1 MNKLGFIINM
11 VQAGKQTKMSLNTET
26 GWAAHVPDIRTDLQM
41 VNFVP
46 GRTSCVYMLT
56 FDRNGCYFY
65 ISRPISGRGSD
76 CVYGCIYIPS
86 SIAISE
92 TELARIIEGAAA
104 ELNKS
109 TYDTNKLNVL
119 FSKEYPPKLAMAY
132 QPSPVAGRYAYRLYN
147 TGSLSTL
154 LGGHLYQP
162 DYPAYK
168 AVFFIDAASGV
179 TCPQGVNLTGHP
191 LVGYYL
197 LNAPQPVNGFNAWL
211 NGQKRLPQIVQ
222 GGRYNIV
229 WKRPGYED
237 ITKPMEVVRD
247 NQLVPQPASGEFK
260 IPVSMGTFCVL
271 DDKGKPV
278 PDGEY
283 TLTVDGKKVTDEKVA
298 VPENKTIKVE
308 VSSRDGWFDTKTI
321 EMQITP
327 TTSSYP
333 VKVQYKTPV
342 HECEVT
348 GANGMTTKRDGI
360 PLKLY
365 IPWRQPVPE
374 DLLEGYRLIHPIS
387 GSGTYRLIKNP
398 SAPMGLG
405 VRNNVTNKN
414 EKKSSFNPLY
424 IVAVVAGLIVGVA
437 GCLGVQYFLGDKQ
450 EEEVEASDD
459 FSSDDTGS
467 LSGISQA
474 AIDYLDN
481 NSSWDKDSLDVYP
494 ETKGL
499 YDELNKYDFSAV
511 TARFNALS
519 SSEKFRNLCD
529 AIEKVEGKSS
539 LENSGKQFV
548 SDGKPIDVDAYINKI
563 KGGTKGAGA
572 STPAT
577 TPAEKPTAPSS
588 SPSSSKSSAKK
599 EASKKSD
606 DKNKNKANNKG
617 ENKGNHSEKS
627 NSQKTSIKGGKSN
640 ASSPQKKPV
649 GNVGG
654 MN

>member
-1 MNKLGFIINM
+1 MNKLGFIINR
-11 VQAGKQTKMSLNTET
+11 VQAGKQTLMSLNTET

-46 GRTSCVYMLT
+46 GRTSGVYMLT

-65 ISRPISGRGSD
+65 IPRPISGRGSD

-92 TELARIIEGAAA
+92 TELARIIEEAAA
-104 ELNKS
+104 EVNKS

-119 FSKEYPPKLAMAY
+119 FSKVYPPKMAMAY

-147 TGSLSTL
+147 TGSLSTF
-154 LGGHLYQP
+154 LGGCLYQP

-197 LNAPQPVNGFNAWL
+197 LNAPQPVNGFIAWL
-211 NGQKRLPQIVQ
+211 NGRQRLPQIVQ

-229 WKRPGYED
+229 WKRSGYED
-237 ITKPMEVVRD
+237 ITKSMEVVRD
-247 NQLVPQPASGEFK
+247 NQIVPQPASGEFK
-260 IPVSMGTFCVL
+260 MYVRKEAFRVL
-271 DDKGKPV
+271 DDKGKTVPV
-278 PDGEY
+278 GEY
-283 TLTVDGKKVTDEKVA
+283 TLTVDGKPVTGGQVT
-298 VPENKTIKVE
+298 VPENGTIKVE
-308 VSSRDGWFDTKTI
+308 VSSRHGWFDTI
-321 EMQITP
+321 SEEMRTTP
-327 TTSSYP
+327 TTPSYP

-342 HECEVT
+342 YEFEVT
-348 GANGMTTKRDGI
+348 GADGL

-365 IPWRQPVPE
+365 IPMRPPVTKSP
-374 DLLEGYRLIHPIS
+374 LEGYIAPLSIS
-387 GSGTYRLIKNP
+387 ESGTNRLTKKT
-398 SAPMGLG
+398 SAPMGPG

-414 EKKSSFNPLY
+414 EKKSSFNPFY
-424 IVAVVAGLIVGVA
+424 IVAVVAGLIIGAA
-437 GCLGVQYFLGDKQ
+437 GCWSVQYFLGDKQ
-450 EEEVEASDD
+450 EAEVEASDD

-467 LSGISQA
+467 LSGTSQA
-474 AIDYLDN
+474 AITYLESH
-481 NSSWDKDSLDVYP
+481 SSWDKNSLENYV
-494 ETKGL
+494 ETEGL

-511 TARFNALS
+511 TARFNTLS
-519 SSEKFRNLCD
+519 FSKKFKNLCD
-529 AIEKVEGKSS
+529 VIVKVEATST

-548 SDGKPIDVDAYINKI
+548 SGGKPIDVDKYIDKI
-563 KGGTKGAGA
+563 KESAKNAGA

-588 SPSSSKSSAKK
+588 SSASSSSSAKK
-599 EASKKSD
+599 ETPNKSD
-606 DKNKNKANNKG
+606 GKK
-617 ENKGNHSEKS
+617 EK
-627 NSQKTSIKGGKSN
+627 KTAKKGGKEDESGNKPAPKKTKKKSSSN
-640 ASSPQKKPV
+640 RPAADQD
-649 GNVGG
+649 N

>member
-1 MNKLGFIINM
+1 MNKLGFIINR
-11 VQAGKQTKMSLNTET
+11 VQAGKQTLMSLNTES

-46 GRTSCVYMLT
+46 GRTSGVYMLT

-65 ISRPISGRGSD
+65 IPRPISGRGSD

-92 TELARIIEGAAA
+92 AELARIIEEAAA
-104 ELNKS
+104 EVNKS

-119 FSKEYPPKLAMAY
+119 FSKVYPPKLAMAY

-154 LGGHLYQP
+154 LGGRLYQP
-162 DYPAYK
+162 DSPAYK

-211 NGQKRLPQIVQ
+211 NGQQRLPQIVQ

-237 ITKPMEVVRD
+237 ITKSMEVVRD
-247 NQLVPQPASGEFK
+247 NLPVPQPTRGEFK
-260 IPVSMGTFCVL
+260 IYVRKEAFRVQN
-271 DDKGKPV
+271 DKGDTVPV
-278 PDGEY
+278 GEY
-283 TLTVDGKKVTDEKVA
+283 TLTVDGKPVTGGQVA
-298 VPENKTIKVE
+298 VPENGTIKVE
-308 VSSRDGWFDTKTI
+308 VSSRHGWFDTI
-321 EMQITP
+321 SEEMRTTP
-327 TTSSYP
+327 TMPSYP

-342 HECEVT
+342 YEFEVT
-348 GANGMTTKRDGI
+348 GADGL

-365 IPWRQPVPE
+365 IPMRPPVTKSPL
-374 DLLEGYRLIHPIS
+374 DGYTAFQPIS
-387 GSGTYRLIKNP
+387 ESRTNRLTKKT
-398 SAPMGLG
+398 SAPMGSG

-424 IVAVVAGLIVGVA
+424 IVAVVAGLIIGAA
-437 GCLGVQYFLGDKQ
+437 GCWGVQYFLGDKQ
-450 EEEVEASDD
+450 EEEVEVSDD

-467 LSGISQA
+467 LSGTSQA

-481 NSSWDKDSLDVYP
+481 NSSWDKDSLANYV
-494 ETKGL
+494 ETNGL
-499 YDELNKYDFSAV
+499 YEALNTYDFTAV
-511 TARFNALS
+511 KARLNSLS
-519 SSEKFRNLCD
+519 SSKKFKNLCD
-529 AIEKVEGKSS
+529 AIDKVEGKSS

-563 KGGTKGAGA
+563 KGGTKDAGA

-577 TPAEKPTAPSS
+577 TPAEKSAAPSS
-588 SPSSSKSSAKK
+588 SPASSKSSAKK
-599 EASKKSD
+599 EASKKSESKKD
-606 DKNKNKANNKG
+606 EKPVKKG
-617 ENKGNHSEKS
+617 ENQDKS
-627 NSQKTSIKGGKSN
+627 GKKQTPKKKIT
-640 ASSPQKKPV
+640 PQTPKKPV
-649 GNVGG
+649 TKQGDFT
-654 MN
+654 

>member
-1 MNKLGFIINM
+1 MNKLGFIINR
-11 VQAGKQTKMSLNTET
+11 VQAGKQTLMSLNTES

-46 GRTSCVYMLT
+46 GRTSGVYMLT

-65 ISRPISGRGSD
+65 IPRPISGRGSD

-92 TELARIIEGAAA
+92 TELARIIEEAAA
-104 ELNKS
+104 EVNKS

-119 FSKEYPPKLAMAY
+119 FSKVYPPKLAMAY
-132 QPSPVAGRYAYRLYN
+132 QASPVAGRYAYRLYN

-154 LGGHLYQP
+154 LGGCLYQP

-211 NGQKRLPQIVQ
+211 NGQQRLPQIVQ

-237 ITKPMEVVRD
+237 ITKSMEVVRD
-247 NQLVPQPASGEFK
+247 NLPIPQPTRGEFK
-260 IPVSMGTFCVL
+260 IYVRKEAFRVL

-278 PDGEY
+278 PVGEY
-283 TLTVDGKKVTDEKVA
+283 TLTVDGKPVTGGQVA
-298 VPENKTIKVE
+298 VPENGTIKVE
-308 VSSRDGWFDTKTI
+308 VSSRHGWFDTI
-321 EMQITP
+321 SEEMRTTP
-327 TTSSYP
+327 TTPSYP

-342 HECEVT
+342 YEFEVT
-348 GANGMTTKRDGI
+348 GADGL

-365 IPWRQPVPE
+365 IPMRPPVTKSPL
-374 DLLEGYRLIHPIS
+374 DGYTAFQPIS
-387 GSGTYRLIKNP
+387 ESGSNRLTKKTP
-398 SAPMGLG
+398 APMGSG

-424 IVAVVAGLIVGVA
+424 IVAVVAGLIIGAA
-437 GCLGVQYFLGDKQ
+437 GCWGVQYFLGDKQ

-467 LSGISQA
+467 LSGTSQA

-481 NSSWDKDSLDVYP
+481 NSSWDKDSLANYV

-499 YDELNKYDFSAV
+499 YEALNTYDFKTAV
-511 TARFNALS
+511 NKLNSLGAGSRVTKL
-519 SSEKFRNLCD
+519 LD
-529 AIEKVEGKSS
+529 AINASKGTST

-548 SDGKPIDVDAYINKI
+548 SGSKPINVEEYINKI
-563 KGGTKGAGA
+563 TENTKNAGA

-577 TPAEKPTAPSS
+577 TPAEKSAAPSS
-588 SPSSSKSSAKK
+588 SPASSKSPAKK
-599 EASKKSD
+599 EASKKSES
-606 DKNKNKANNKG
+606 KKV
-617 ENKGNHSEKS
+617 EKPV
-627 NSQKTSIKGGKSN
+627 KKGGNPDKSGKKQTPKKM
-640 ASSPQKKPV
+640 STPQTPKK
-649 GNVGG
+649 NVTKQDDFK
-654 MN
+654 